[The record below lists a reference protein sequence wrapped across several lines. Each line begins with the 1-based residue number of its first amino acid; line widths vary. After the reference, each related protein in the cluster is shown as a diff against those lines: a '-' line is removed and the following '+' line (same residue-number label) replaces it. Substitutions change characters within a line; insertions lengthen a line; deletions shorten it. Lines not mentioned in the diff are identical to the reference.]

1 MEAHCGHDGR
11 DVPIAS
17 GSKKGIAWVPAAV
30 VCAVLAAVLIFWMR
44 WLFLVVWSW
53 FFR

>member
-1 MEAHCGHDGR
+1 VEVHHGHDGR
-11 DVPIAS
+11 DVPI
-17 GSKKGIAWVPAAV
+17 GKKKGIAWFPAAV
-30 VCAVLAAVLIFWMR
+30 VCAVLAAVLVFWMR